1 MGVFGVVLDHLW
13 WRRNEYTFQ
22 QKWIT
27 NASLIVNIKAL
38 VHNFYN
44 SKIVQLSL
52 KMDGVS
58 DMYCASTN
66 KRHGSVT
73 LNCDGAMSS
82 EAMVASCGVRLD
94 FCSVLEAKLWGI
106 MYDLQ
111 MAAEA
116 KMEHLHVAIDSL
128 RAMMLIYDCMQF
140 EGHNI
145 ASLLESEAKFQKLHL
160 WPYWEK

>member
-1 MGVFGVVLDHLW
+1 MEWARKNQISVVENCKRYSTYKCLEELW
-13 WRRNEYTFQ
+13 W
-22 QKWIT
+22 
-27 NASLIVNIKAL
+27 LL
-38 VHNFYN
+38 VVCFEI
-44 SKIVQLSL
+44 S
-52 KMDGVS
+52 
-58 DMYCASTN
+58 
-66 KRHGSVT
+66 R
-73 LNCDGAMSS
+73 
-82 EAMVASCGVRLD
+82 RLD

-145 ASLLESEAKFQKLHL
+145 ASLLESEVKFQKLHL

>member
-1 MGVFGVVLDHLW
+1 MGNQYFVRLNWLSLNLQYSKLVEGMVWSSVFGVVLDHLW

-27 NASLIVNIKAL
+27 NASHIVNIKAL

-82 EAMVASCGVRLD
+82 EAMVASCGV
-94 FCSVLEAKLWGI
+94 F
-106 MYDLQ
+106 
-111 MAAEA
+111 
-116 KMEHLHVAIDSL
+116 
-128 RAMMLIYDCMQF
+128 
-140 EGHNI
+140 
-145 ASLLESEAKFQKLHL
+145 
-160 WPYWEK
+160 